1 MCGVKEIEMDILYRL
16 NELKNFLKVF
26 FLNLYHQ
33 EAVAMKIFSN
43 IWCSNMALRRLK

>member
-26 FLNLYHQ
+26 FFKFIPSRSSGDEN
-33 EAVAMKIFSN
+33 F
-43 IWCSNMALRRLK
+43 LKHLVF